1 MIRVSELTRKDKLLC
16 RLTQDTDTNVNGDR
30 DATPYS
36 DQLGIEHQPI
46 EQLFGIVDV
55 DFGESGTL
63 DDNTVRKRYQQEAG
77 FT

>member
-1 MIRVSELTRKDKLLC
+1 MKRVSELTRKDRLLSL
-16 RLTQDTDTNVNGDR
+16 LTQNTHTNVNGDR

-55 DFGESGTL
+55 DFREPGTL
-63 DDNTVRKRYQQEAG
+63 DDNTIRKRYQQEAG
-77 FT
+77 FN